1 MGTGLLLLAFSLRS
15 AIACE
20 CVLPSPKAEAK
31 RAEIVFRGVI
41 AEITDAQIVFSVQRV
56 FKGQVSERFSMYKL
70 VLDGDCVDGFRRGL
84 VKVGNELL
92 VYAWRAS
99 YFTEGFLTSTCSRT
113 ALTENASLDLKQL
126 GSGHGPSQ

>member
-1 MGTGLLLLAFSLRS
+1 MRIGLLLLLAFSLRS

-20 CVLPSPKAEAK
+20 FVLPSPKAEAK
-31 RAEIVFRGVI
+31 HAEI
-41 AEITDAQIVFSVQRV
+41 E
-56 FKGQVSERFSMYKL
+56 GQVSERFSMHRL

-84 VKVGNELL
+84 VKVGSELI

-99 YFTEGFLTSTCSRT
+99 YFAGGFLTNTCSRT

-126 GSGHGPSQ
+126 GRGHGPSQ